1 MPAIIPPK
9 QTLGTYLFALVDV
22 LFGVNGGFAGWLEL
36 PITYATA
43 NNAVLYTVPS
53 GYRLF
58 IEDAFWEVT
67 SSFTGGAS
75 SAIGLSS
82 SNTAYATAG
91 DLLGGAAGDVAAQL
105 TATPTAPIKSG
116 AGRTLGAKIAAGVC
130 LIAGDTI
137 KFNQI
142 TSAFTAGAGQVHIK
156 YRLLPAA

>member
-9 QTLGTYLFALVDV
+9 QTLATFLWSLVDT
-22 LFGVNGGFAGWLEL
+22 LLGINGMLAGWLEF
-36 PITYATA
+36 PITFATA
-43 NNAVLYTVPS
+43 NNAVLFTVPS

-58 IEDAFWEVT
+58 IEDAFWEPTV
-67 SSFTGGAS
+67 SFTGGAS

-82 SNTAYATAG
+82 SNAAYATAG
-91 DLLGGAAGDVAAQL
+91 DLLGGATGDVAAQL

-116 AGRTLGAKIAAGVC
+116 AGRTIGAKVATGVC
-130 LIAGDTI
+130 LVAGDTI